1 MLGRVLLA
9 LLPVEEHLLEF
20 TQFFSDSLQP
30 TELFPDLG
38 DPLVDIEYA
47 DNIPFSVG
55 SRSFFHDGNEQ
66 GGLWIPPSDKLL
78 VEAEG
83 SQICDDARSLL
94 ERVLLLGLVDPVIG
108 LRNNGDQKVQHHNH
122 VEERTREEE
131 CPADRVLFK
140 PVHDEV
146 AHGIVE

>member
-1 MLGRVLLA
+1 MLGRVLPP

-108 LRNNGDQKVQHHNH
+108 LRNNGDQKVQQQDSSQHH
-122 VEERTREEE
+122 
-131 CPADRVLFK
+131 
-140 PVHDEV
+140 VHQVQYYMEQ
-146 AHGIVE
+146 